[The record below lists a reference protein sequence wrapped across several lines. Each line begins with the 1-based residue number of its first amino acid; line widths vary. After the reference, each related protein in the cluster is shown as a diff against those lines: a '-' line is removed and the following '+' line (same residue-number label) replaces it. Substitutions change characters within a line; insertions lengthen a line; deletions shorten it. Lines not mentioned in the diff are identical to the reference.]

1 MIEGTGAGAALGL
14 GIECCKTFGTVVM
27 MGNPHRDTTIK
38 LAQHSMILRKE
49 LVLRG
54 IWNSHYAQ
62 SPINEWQYTV
72 QMLDEGRMQVEDL
85 ITHRSTLDGIPK
97 LCEDIYTHK
106 VSICKALYSVNA
118 K

>member
-1 MIEGTGAGAALGL
+1 
-14 GIECCKTFGTVVM
+14 
-27 MGNPHRDTTIK
+27 
-38 LAQHSMILRKE
+38 
-49 LVLRG
+49 
-54 IWNSHYAQ
+54 
-62 SPINEWQYTV
+62 
-72 QMLDEGRMQVEDL
+72 MLDEGRMQVEDL